1 MKRNRN
7 VLMEKFK
14 KQYDGNVVRENG
26 KWYWI
31 YEGAKSLISNSWLMS
46 MLKKKP
52 EQAKG
57 ESTIEI
63 QQHQDEVMAQNVGL
77 DTPVEEQKSENETT
91 TLSEEELKEI
101 KNAKRRE
108 KRKQKKLEKQKQDE
122 QPE

>member
-1 MKRNRN
+1 MKTSRNA
-7 VLMEKFK
+7 LMEKFK
-14 KQYDGNVVRENG
+14 KQYDGNVVKENG

-31 YEGAKSLISNSWLMS
+31 YQGAKSLISNSWLMS

-52 EQAKG
+52 EQIKE
-57 ESTIEI
+57 ESTIEV
-63 QQHQDEVMAQNVGL
+63 QQHEDKVMAENVGL
-77 DTPVEEQKSENETT
+77 NTPVEEQKSEDETS

-108 KRKQKKLEKQKQDE
+108 KRKQKKLEKQKQNE